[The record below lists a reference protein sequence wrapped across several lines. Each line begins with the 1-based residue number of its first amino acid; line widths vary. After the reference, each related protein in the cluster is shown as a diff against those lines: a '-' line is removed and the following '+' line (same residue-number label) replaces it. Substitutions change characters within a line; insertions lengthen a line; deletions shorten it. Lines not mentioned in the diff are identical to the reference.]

1 MPASEDLF
9 SFGVNQ
15 HGKTL
20 AVPSDAVFDQLSG
33 GAVRRRGLA
42 DIQDLAARR
51 RDEAAA
57 DGKSFGLEAGEENAD
72 PNDLKLAG
80 WGILFGRSVA
90 KEIKDALKPL
100 IELRRSQ
107 GANPFKIFEQGPKGH
122 DEDVYQWMGDRGV
135 SLNPVDP
142 TLGVPYYLM
151 IVAPPED
158 ISFEFQYVLDI
169 YWAVGRLW
177 FDKVDK
183 FAQYARSV
191 ATYEDPGHK
200 PQQKRQVALFAPEHD
215 FDRATQLFTSQVA
228 KPLCGSDS
236 SDALGKRLKYGLQ
249 PLLGAKATRD
259 GYRKILRGDIDGGS
273 PALLFSGGHGMQFDN
288 GDKLQ
293 LDAQGALVCQ
303 DWPSDG
309 AITDQHWFSAK
320 DVPDDAKIHGLMYFM
335 FACHGGG
342 VPQFDNYDR
351 LNNAPRQIAPRPFFS
366 RLPQEL
372 LSHPGG
378 GALAVLAHI
387 ERAWAYGFQG
397 DGGLPQIQ
405 GFRGVLSNL
414 LRGDRIGQAT
424 DTFNMNWAANNVR
437 LTDAQ
442 MARERDPD
450 LPIAPIKRFW
460 IRRDDARNFMVLGDP
475 AVRLRVADLV

>member
-1 MPASEDLF
+1 MPGSEDLF

-20 AVPSDAVFDQLSG
+20 GTPSDDVFDQLSG
-33 GAVRRRGLA
+33 GGVRRRGLA
-42 DIQDLAARR
+42 DILDLAARR

-57 DGKSFGLEAGEENAD
+57 EGKAFGMEAGEENAD
-72 PNDLKLAG
+72 PNDLRLAG
-80 WGILFGRSVA
+80 WGILFGRSVSA
-90 KEIKDALKPL
+90 DIKKKLQPL
-100 IELRRSQ
+100 IDLRRSQ
-107 GANPFKIFEQGPKGH
+107 GANPFKIFEQGPRGQ

-142 TLGVPYYLM
+142 TLGVPYYLL

-177 FDKVDK
+177 FDTPAE
-183 FAQYARSV
+183 FAQYAKSV
-191 ATYEDPGHK
+191 KEYEDPAHK
-200 PQQKRQVALFAPEHD
+200 PQQKRQIAMFAPEHD

-228 KPLCGSDS
+228 RPLCGTETSDPI
-236 SDALGKRLKYGLQ
+236 GKRLKYGLQ
-249 PLLGAKATRD
+249 PLLGAQATKE
-259 GYRKILRGDIDGGS
+259 GYRKILRGDIEGGP

-293 LDAQGALVCQ
+293 LATQGALVCQ

-309 AITDQHWFSAK
+309 AIAPEHWFAAN
-320 DVPDDAKIHGLMYFM
+320 DVPEDANVHGLMYFM

-351 LNNAPRQIAPRPFFS
+351 LNNAPRQIAPRAFFS
-366 RLPQEL
+366 KLPQTL
-372 LSHPGG
+372 LTHPRG

-387 ERAWAYGFQG
+387 ERAWAYGFPG
-397 DGGLPQIQ
+397 DGGD
-405 GFRGVLSNL
+405 GES
-414 LRGDRIGQAT
+414 
-424 DTFNMNWAANNVR
+424 
-437 LTDAQ
+437 
-442 MARERDPD
+442 E
-450 LPIAPIKRFW
+450 
-460 IRRDDARNFMVLGDP
+460 
-475 AVRLRVADLV
+475 